1 MPSWCC
7 LSVFHAGIFSKGKV
21 CTGAM
26 LWAVGIYGVIHN
38 TGVDMLLFRLDSLA
52 VYAAVILF
60 TAFMMYVSYRIS
72 LWIYT
77 KRRYAK

>member
-1 MPSWCC
+1 
-7 LSVFHAGIFSKGKV
+7 
-21 CTGAM
+21 M